1 MTDLLHIHS
10 MSIPLRTWIQEDA
23 KRRSLEQ
30 LSSGPTSIIRLKKQ
44 SILRKAT
51 VAYGVTRLLRHA
63 RISSSSLSSSN
74 NNNHHHQQ
82 QQQQQQ
88 QQRFIIGL
96 CRIDNFVV
104 HIIPRHH
111 YVNNNEAESRRPW
124 NDVLGVTMIHP
135 HYSATL
141 NEPSFLANIVDEN
154 TQDGL
159 GRYLEAF
166 ITAPTATTTPPD
178 SSSSVVH
185 PSIMALMLSSQQH
198 QRKGLGTTPGVGRVD
213 GNTDNCHM
221 LGILLYEL
229 FSGLPPFPA
238 ELADRRLGLGG
249 GGRGRG
255 QLLLGGLLN
264 DRMMGNGS
272 NYRSNSNSNHCDM
285 KEPDRKRST
294 VRYDKKKGKSYST
307 LQTKPYAPL
316 QELGLPSSIC
326 LLVQAL
332 MDGHEVYSSLEAA
345 STDIHL
351 LLSDPDCFL
360 FDLGG
365 NYSAQ
370 LCGGGSNNNTNN
382 RSNTNNNMQLQI
394 KAGKLY
400 GREKDVNLITDAF
413 CRVSSGKNEAI
424 FIGGYSGVGK
434 TFLVQSLTARVDI
447 SGGYVLTQ
455 KADQMSKEKPL
466 LDVLSAFN
474 KLCTLIKSKTSP
486 RELAEIA
493 ERLTVDFE
501 SDFSVLARLLP
512 NISVVFPHLAKPA
525 SRKDTSVERIMN
537 LRNVCFTLQRFMRI
551 VSSRLRPVVLF
562 MDDLQWAGS
571 TALELIQGLLSNTRG
586 STSCFFFVGSY
597 RSNEVEPSHP
607 IFDLM
612 THLESCGISSTKL
625 HLCGLSRVD
634 LNCMISESLCI
645 FPRICKPLSDSVHAK
660 TKGNPFFALEFLRS
674 LLDSAVLKYSLRERR
689 WIWDIDKIE
698 AENITDNALYL
709 LSSKMTNMPENVQLV
724 LKILSC
730 FGIKADES
738 IVEYLSS
745 TSQYPDFWDWLNEA
759 IKRGFLQRVGSAIKF
774 VHDKVWEA
782 AYGLIPDDEKSK
794 FHYNLGI
801 LLFSVSRGKDLGGAI
816 FHIIDQIN
824 HGIPQLI
831 QPQKTKDIIELNFYS
846 GSKAMDRSDYKTAQS
861 YFSNSFLLLPEDHWS
876 SDYEFSLRLYFLS
889 AKVAYSCGNIEKA
902 YILLKKILE
911 EGCCLGDKLDAY
923 HLYATI
929 LHACEESD
937 KAYTTCREVLSQ
949 LDETI
954 PDLTDMRSTMAIVE
968 ETGDMLQ
975 RKSDAELFEMKEMD
989 NVLLLTLKFYTLL
1002 ICISFWKRPMIMPF
1016 IGCRMIRISLEHG
1029 VSLDSV
1035 VGLVIYSGVYCQQ
1048 SKLPN
1053 IREACRIGKVAMSM
1067 LKRFDSSEVL
1077 PRVNCFYYGFTAV
1090 HVLPLQVCSANLRK
1104 GFKVGMSAGDSA
1116 TDAFYNSIH
1125 LIRITLL
1132 SGENLPALLEETDYH
1147 LEAMT
1152 RLHNKV
1158 SIPYLL
1164 AYRETIA
1171 MLIDKGES
1179 TGAKQNYGKLE
1190 EEIEPNAVYAMRHKE
1205 TLFLNRALQSFWLGY
1220 TQRCHHYAKKSLEM
1234 QLLGRHNRLVILF
1247 YAALN
1252 AFRGVKNVNGN
1263 GSQFVKVRNLYKD
1276 AINALRTAKKLS
1288 PWNFSNKVF
1297 LLEAEMYSFERKG
1310 PEARLS
1316 YAAAIT
1322 SSRSSGYVHEQGLAC
1337 ELAGLHYEKLG
1348 EEQTALDFFHQ
1359 AKECYVRWGSQMK
1372 VESVSQQ
1379 MEIIISSSLA
1389 IAK

>member
-1 MTDLLHIHS
+1 
-10 MSIPLRTWIQEDA
+10 
-23 KRRSLEQ
+23 
-30 LSSGPTSIIRLKKQ
+30 
-44 SILRKAT
+44 
-51 VAYGVTRLLRHA
+51 
-63 RISSSSLSSSN
+63 
-74 NNNHHHQQ
+74 
-82 QQQQQQ
+82 
-88 QQRFIIGL
+88 
-96 CRIDNFVV
+96 
-104 HIIPRHH
+104 
-111 YVNNNEAESRRPW
+111 
-124 NDVLGVTMIHP
+124 MIHP

-166 ITAPTATTTPPD
+166 ITAPTTSTSSATTTNN
-178 SSSSVVH
+178 SSRVVH
-185 PSIMALMLSSQQH
+185 PSIMALMLTSSQQQQQQH
-198 QRKGLGTTPGVGRVD
+198 HHPRKGLGTTPGVGRVN

-238 ELADRRLGLGG
+238 ELADGRLGLGG
-249 GGRGRG
+249 GGRGHH
-255 QLLLGGLLN
+255 QMLLGGILN
-264 DRMMGNGS
+264 NRMMGNGS
-272 NYRSNSNSNHCDM
+272 MTNFSNSKANPCDM

-360 FDLGG
+360 SDLGG

-370 LCGGGSNNNTNN
+370 LCGGSNKNNSNNTTTT
-382 RSNTNNNMQLQI
+382 SNYMQLQI

-400 GREKDVNLITDAF
+400 GRENDVNLITDAF

-455 KADQMSKEKPL
+455 KVDQMSKEKPL

-537 LRNVCFTLQRFMRI
+537 LHNVCFTLQRFMRI
-551 VSSRLRPVVLF
+551 VSSRLRPIMLF

-571 TALELIQGLLSNTRG
+571 TSLELIQGLLSDTRG

-597 RSNEVEPSHP
+597 RSNEVETSHP

-634 LNCMISESLCI
+634 LNRMISESLCI

-698 AENITDNALYL
+698 AENITDNALHL
-709 LSSKMTNMPENVQLV
+709 LSSKMTNLPENVQLV

-730 FGIKADES
+730 FGIKADERV
-738 IVEYLSS
+738 VEYLSS
-745 TSQYPDFWDWLNEA
+745 TSQYPDFWDWLDEA
-759 IKRGFLQRVGSAIKF
+759 IKGGFVQKVGSAIKF
-774 VHDKVWEA
+774 VHDKVRSNFHILSISKVSHLEYRSDVYNSHFFCIDGKVWEA
-782 AYGLIPDDEKSK
+782 AYGLIPDDEKNK
-794 FHYNLGI
+794 FHYNLGL

-816 FHIIDQIN
+816 FHVIDQIN

-831 QPQKTKDIIELNFYS
+831 QPQMTRDIIELNFYS

-876 SDYEFSLRLYFLS
+876 SDYEFSLQLYFLS

-911 EGCCLGDKLDAY
+911 EGCCLADKLDAY

-937 KAYTTCREVLSQ
+937 EAYTTCHEVLSQ
-949 LDETI
+949 LNETI
-954 PDLTDMRSTMAIVE
+954 PDSVDMRSTMAIVK

-975 RKSDAELFEMKEMD
+975 KKSDTELSEMKEMD
-989 NVLLLTLKFYTLL
+989 NVLLFTLKFYTLL
-1002 ICISFWKRPMIMPF
+1002 ICIAFWKKPTIMPF

-1035 VGLVIYSGVYCQQ
+1035 VGLVMYAGVLCQQ

-1067 LKRFDSSEVL
+1067 LKRFVNSSDIL
-1077 PRVNCFYYGFTAV
+1077 PRVNFCYYGFTAV

-1104 GFKVGMSAGDSA
+1104 GFEVGMSAGDSA

-1125 LIRITLL
+1125 LIRISLL
-1132 SGENLPALLEETDYH
+1132 SGENLPGLLEETDYH

-1152 RLHNKV
+1152 RLRNKV
-1158 SIPYLL
+1158 SMPYLL

-1179 TGAKQNYGKLE
+1179 TGAKQNYGELE
-1190 EEIEPNAVYAMRHKE
+1190 EKIESNAVYAQRHKE
-1205 TLFLNRALQSFWLGY
+1205 TLSVNRALQSFWLGY

-1234 QLLGRHNRLVILF
+1234 QLLGRHNKLVILF
-1247 YAALN
+1247 Y
-1252 AFRGVKNVNGN
+1252 
-1263 GSQFVKVRNLYKD
+1263 
-1276 AINALRTAKKLS
+1276 
-1288 PWNFSNKVF
+1288 
-1297 LLEAEMYSFERKG
+1297 
-1310 PEARLS
+1310 
-1316 YAAAIT
+1316 
-1322 SSRSSGYVHEQGLAC
+1322 
-1337 ELAGLHYEKLG
+1337 G
-1348 EEQTALDFFHQ
+1348 ECD
-1359 AKECYVRWGSQMK
+1359 C
-1372 VESVSQQ
+1372 
-1379 MEIIISSSLA
+1379 
-1389 IAK
+1389 